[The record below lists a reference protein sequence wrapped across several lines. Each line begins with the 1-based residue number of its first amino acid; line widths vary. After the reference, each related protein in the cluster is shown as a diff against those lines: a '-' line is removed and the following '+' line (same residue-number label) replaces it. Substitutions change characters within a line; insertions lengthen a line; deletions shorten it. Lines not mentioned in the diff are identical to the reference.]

1 MQNIN
6 VITNFLQKEEMLTAD
21 GEVRPVILSELG
33 YSSSQGE
40 INQAA
45 AFAYAYYA
53 AENNPYIN
61 AILLSRQTDA
71 GEEIAQGLSLIHI
84 WGACSRC
91 AVSRCSSTCNAESDN
106 GQKAFKNHC
115 AVTNLEHIL
124 FICDCL
130 GRSVGGYQAVEAG
143 DRTAGNGYEQDRKHV
158 SELFICKSC
167 INRQVHGRMCNEQSE
182 NSADDHANEHVS
194 GHHITGLFEQP
205 DRKNCCEEDINKGD
219 VSPGIFSGGDRKL
232 SLIHILVWA

>member
-61 AILLSRQTDA
+61 AIL
-71 GEEIAQGLSLIHI
+71 
-84 WGACSRC
+84 C
-91 AVSRCSSTCNAESDN
+91 
-106 GQKAFKNHC
+106 
-115 AVTNLEHIL
+115 
-124 FICDCL
+124 
-130 GRSVGGYQAVEAG
+130 
-143 DRTAGNGYEQDRKHV
+143 
-158 SELFICKSC
+158 
-167 INRQVHGRMCNEQSE
+167 
-182 NSADDHANEHVS
+182 
-194 GHHITGLFEQP
+194 P
-205 DRKNCCEEDINKGD
+205 DRRTREKRLHRDLHWDCPLRADSIN
-219 VSPGIFSGGDRKL
+219 IFTRFTKYRSGKFQQLYGVCKVRHRDHEL
-232 SLIHILVWA
+232 E